1 MEELLRK
8 ESVKDKKRCTAKQ
21 DRIYFLGMLGF
32 AVVVYFPLIS
42 QRLVNTYDGLWH
54 GAYYMGGFWELSI
67 GRWLLPAVD
76 FLRFGIQT
84 EPINALL
91 TLSMIALAVAM
102 LRRLFAVN
110 DKPLTWLAGMGFV
123 SGAVVG
129 VWLSYRYTSPIF
141 GLSFLLSAAAADHA
155 TRTEHIGKAIGES
168 AVLLALSL
176 GLYQANLACFCMI
189 LLAYLLRL
197 LFRAEGKKQVHA
209 HIAKSLG
216 SAASGMILYWLV
228 LKLVLLACGQQLAS
242 YNGAAEISVKSILLG
257 LPGGILQA
265 YQLFAT
271 YFFQNIYR
279 HNTLQTFGLFIV
291 VLAVIG
297 VGFLRRFA
305 QIVRRKDLEGALLCM
320 AAMLVL
326 PLSCNMM
333 MLISSEAA
341 WRMQMG
347 AGLALFVPLCLLLL
361 ADDRPEREH
370 DSKVRWL
377 VLVLAVLIVYGNVYM
392 MATDQEAMRQ
402 GRESLR
408 VMSDRIVDDL
418 MDLGYFDEGSQP
430 TVMIVGRPSSNPS
443 FLKTPLY
450 TSANKYAQ
458 MGRFWLAPECAA
470 LSWQGVFE
478 QITPVNITFCSYDQ
492 YVELLSTE
500 DIEAL
505 PLYPQKGYI
514 QQAGDVVIVKIS
526 EDYRV
531 LED

>member
-1 MEELLRK
+1 MVHPDGSLHRFLPLLNR
-8 ESVKDKKRCTAKQ
+8 
-21 DRIYFLGMLGF
+21 
-32 AVVVYFPLIS
+32 LIICS
-42 QRLVNTYDGLWH
+42 WHTQHENILLLLQRLADATSVRYL
-54 GAYYMGGFWELSI
+54 YM
-67 GRWLLPAVD
+67 
-76 FLRFGIQT
+76 
-84 EPINALL
+84 
-91 TLSMIALAVAM
+91 
-102 LRRLFAVN
+102 
-110 DKPLTWLAGMGFV
+110 
-123 SGAVVG
+123 
-129 VWLSYRYTSPIF
+129 
-141 GLSFLLSAAAADHA
+141 
-155 TRTEHIGKAIGES
+155 
-168 AVLLALSL
+168 
-176 GLYQANLACFCMI
+176 
-189 LLAYLLRL
+189 
-197 LFRAEGKKQVHA
+197 
-209 HIAKSLG
+209 
-216 SAASGMILYWLV
+216 
-228 LKLVLLACGQQLAS
+228 
-242 YNGAAEISVKSILLG
+242 
-257 LPGGILQA
+257 
-265 YQLFAT
+265 
-271 YFFQNIYR
+271 
-279 HNTLQTFGLFIV
+279 
-291 VLAVIG
+291 
-297 VGFLRRFA
+297 
-305 QIVRRKDLEGALLCM
+305 
-320 AAMLVL
+320 
-326 PLSCNMM
+326 
-333 MLISSEAA
+333 
-341 WRMQMG
+341 
-347 AGLALFVPLCLLLL
+347 ALFVPLCLLLL
-361 ADDRPEREH
+361 ADDRPEQEH

-514 QQAGDVVIVKIS
+514 RQAGDVVLVKIS